1 MMLLQSNFFPGGLG
15 VWIWMLGKRPGVKLW
30 TLLWCCL
37 SPNRYT
43 YMQNSP
49 LHKRFNFHP
58 GRARS
63 KKWTAQIQKCISIYF
78 KNVFGKLNYSYLRT
92 WRTRPWAQR
101 RLWTAGGWPCSAW
114 IPFRRRVFSLSL
126 VCFPSF
132 GFGRGA
138 SSVSPKQK
146 KSFPICTPTNSGG
159 KRKPKIVSPQT
170 SVRSS
175 LWVGGGGRHTK
186 KSYLAHWLNPPQ
198 SFPSPLF

>member
-1 MMLLQSNFFPGGLG
+1 MEQRGWTTSRIGRGAVLFLKAPHFLWLFWQVGRCAGKEGVCEGLLKSAIGSQSGQMMLLQSNFFPGGLG

-92 WRTRPWAQR
+92 
-101 RLWTAGGWPCSAW
+101 
-114 IPFRRRVFSLSL
+114 
-126 VCFPSF
+126 
-132 GFGRGA
+132 
-138 SSVSPKQK
+138 
-146 KSFPICTPTNSGG
+146 
-159 KRKPKIVSPQT
+159 
-170 SVRSS
+170 
-175 LWVGGGGRHTK
+175 
-186 KSYLAHWLNPPQ
+186 
-198 SFPSPLF
+198 